1 MPWGMLA
8 RACCCISRVSI
19 ASPEPRLVGIFLGC
33 AWLCKSRLA
42 LLFVHLRLL
51 TFRCL
56 FILAHLRSPGDASHD
71 QRLRTLKRVLAA
83 SEL

>member
-1 MPWGMLA
+1 M
-8 RACCCISRVSI
+8 
-19 ASPEPRLVGIFLGC
+19 
-33 AWLCKSRLA
+33 LA
-42 LLFVHLRLL
+42 LLLVHLRLL

-56 FILAHLRSPGDASHD
+56 FILPHLRSPGDASHD